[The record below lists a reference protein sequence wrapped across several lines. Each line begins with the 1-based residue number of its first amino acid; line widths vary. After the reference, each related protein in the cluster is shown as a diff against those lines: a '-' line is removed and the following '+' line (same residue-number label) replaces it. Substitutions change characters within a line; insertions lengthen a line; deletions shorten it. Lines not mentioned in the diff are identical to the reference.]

1 MNVSREEF
9 RAGLAREKQR
19 RTGAR
24 PRQPEFEPD
33 QYADYCREQRTKHMR
48 EFKRRIY
55 GGG

>member
-24 PRQPEFEPD
+24 PRRPEFEPD
-33 QYADYCREQRTKHMR
+33 QYAEYCREQRTKHMR